1 MAEMVDKL
9 RNIALV
15 GHGGA
20 GKTSLAEVMLFDAGV
35 TNRIGRVE
43 DGNTAMD
50 FEPEELKRSAS
61 ISTGLHQFAWK
72 KHTVTLL
79 DTPGDQNFF
88 TDTKLCMEAADGAV
102 FVVDAVDGVR
112 VQTEQG
118 WAFAEEFNMPSAIF
132 INRLDRD
139 RSEFQ
144 RTLQDIAANLDTPKP
159 ILLQLP
165 IGSVANSRA
174 WWT

>member
-43 DGNTAMD
+43 DGNAAMD

-61 ISTGLHQFAWK
+61 ISTGLHQFSWK

-88 TDTKLCMEAADGAV
+88 TDTRLCMEAADGAA

-118 WAFAEEFNMPSAIF
+118 WAFAEEFSMPSAIF

-139 RSEFQ
+139 RSDFQ
-144 RTLQDIAANLDTPKP
+144 RTLE
-159 ILLQLP
+159 
-165 IGSVANSRA
+165 IGRA
-174 WWT
+174 HV